1 MRRIMLAFAAL
12 SIAAM
17 VAAAPAGARESVS
30 SATTNH
36 LAWSG
41 YDWRVKSGRG
51 ALGQCWSPS
60 RVSTAGGTLKITSG
74 NGCGGGVG
82 MLLNKTYGTWT
93 VRYRMTAGA
102 GVKYGILL
110 WPASGSRP
118 EVDFAEGSKHDPLR
132 QEVTG
137 TYHPLP
143 ACNGCIHVQTRADM
157 TQWHTLAVRW
167 TSASYVL
174 TIDGRQWAR
183 FDRHNAKAAH
193 LSIQTWQFAPGPQT
207 VLEVADVAVS

>member
-1 MRRIMLAFAAL
+1 MRRIMVALAAL

-17 VAAAPAGARESVS
+17 VAAAPAEARVS
-30 SATTNH
+30 SGSTNH

-41 YDWRVKSGRG
+41 YDWRVKSGTG
-51 ALGQCWSPS
+51 KLGQCWSPS
-60 RVSTAGGTLKITSG
+60 RVAVVGGTLRITSG

-82 MLLNKTYGTWT
+82 MLLNRTYGTWS

-118 EVDFAEGSKHDPLR
+118 EVDFAEGSKHDPNR

-143 ACNGCIHVQTRADM
+143 ACN
-157 TQWHTLAVRW
+157 
-167 TSASYVL
+167 AS
-174 TIDGRQWAR
+174 
-183 FDRHNAKAAH
+183 
-193 LSIQTWQFAPGPQT
+193 P
-207 VLEVADVAVS
+207 